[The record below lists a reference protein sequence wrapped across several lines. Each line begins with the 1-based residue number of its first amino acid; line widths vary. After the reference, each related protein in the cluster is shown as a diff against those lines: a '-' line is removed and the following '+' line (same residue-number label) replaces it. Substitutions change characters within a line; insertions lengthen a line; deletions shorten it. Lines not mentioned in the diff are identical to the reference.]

1 MFTKETPT
9 GMEHRY
15 RGDVTSCE
23 NALYYINF
31 TVNHEKIILSYL

>member
-1 MFTKETPT
+1 MFTKRNPPQD
-9 GMEHRY
+9 Y

-31 TVNHEKIILSYL
+31 TVNREKIILSYL